1 MANYTT
7 VDCLSF
13 FDSDVN
19 KSYSWC
25 LFWQMKRVCRVAQL
39 VVALLNR
46 NSHVVATTGTLVYVH
61 YNDTKANRVQVAPIN
76 QHEFFM
82 NQQQVLLQ
90 PLIALSVSMRA
101 KRTRKNSAGLE
112 VITVGEFQKRS
123 GIS

>member
-1 MANYTT
+1 
-7 VDCLSF
+7 
-13 FDSDVN
+13 
-19 KSYSWC
+19 
-25 LFWQMKRVCRVAQL
+25 MKRVGRVAQL

-101 KRTRKNSAGLE
+101 KRTRTRSDNGWRVSKKRLGIKGQKISKANYAVLNSPK
-112 VITVGEFQKRS
+112 KRTLR
-123 GIS
+123 

>member
-1 MANYTT
+1 
-7 VDCLSF
+7 
-13 FDSDVN
+13 
-19 KSYSWC
+19 
-25 LFWQMKRVCRVAQL
+25 MKRVCRVAQL

>member
-1 MANYTT
+1 
-7 VDCLSF
+7 
-13 FDSDVN
+13 
-19 KSYSWC
+19 
-25 LFWQMKRVCRVAQL
+25 MKRVCRVAQL

-90 PLIALSVSMRA
+90 PLIALSFSMRA
-101 KRTRKNSAGLE
+101 KRTRENSAGLE
-112 VITVGEFQKRS
+112 VITVEEFQEVFV
-123 GIS
+123 

>member
-1 MANYTT
+1 M
-7 VDCLSF
+7 
-13 FDSDVN
+13 
-19 KSYSWC
+19 YSWC
-25 LFWQMKRVCRVAQL
+25 LFWQMNRVGRVAQL

-101 KRTRKNSAGLE
+101 KRTRENSAGLE
-112 VITVGEFQKRS
+112 VITVEEF
-123 GIS
+123 